1 MHCRCTCTSKWTHEE
16 CEFDGLFFSSSGCL
30 CEIFFTPV
38 CSCVCVCV
46 WHFREV
52 KFDSN
57 GVSGTIICFIRPRYL
72 NVWACQTYQNEL
84 HLFVQTAVNP
94 WSSCSLLCLI
104 CPLSAC
110 YPSTPPTLP
119 SLISPLQQTLQF
131 QSSDSGNERNGS
143 FTPRYLSSS
152 SSYHTRAIPPCPSSS
167 LLLLFFFLHLFL
179 LTLPSSSYS
188 IFLLILCHLTPPTS
202 PVSTFHLPPSLGH
215 LFSSVPVLSQSLSP
229 WLLAASPAP
238 SLSLCLCLAPSL
250 SQFASTLPAQD
261 WERIC
266 HFFGRKLT
274 ALCVCECYYWS
285 WICSVALTLSLHF
298 PSESFIKGMWRSS
311 CCHIYNIS
319 LRGHFHALTVSLST
333 CCVCHL
339 LTACACVCLSAEFIH
354 KVSLFCERG
363 T

>member
-1 MHCRCTCTSKWTHEE
+1 MS
-16 CEFDGLFFSSSGCL
+16 
-30 CEIFFTPV
+30 V
-38 CSCVCVCV
+38 CVCMCV

-110 YPSTPPTLP
+110 YPSPPPTLP

-152 SSYHTRAIPPCPSSS
+152 SSKSNPSLSLLVPSPALFLPPPFPPHSS
-167 LLLLFFFLHLFL
+167 LELLLHLPTNPLSFN
-179 LTLPSSSYS
+179 
-188 IFLLILCHLTPPTS
+188 PPTS

-238 SLSLCLCLAPSL
+238 SLSSPTPISL
-250 SQFASTLPAQD
+250 SP
-261 WERIC
+261 
-266 HFFGRKLT
+266 
-274 ALCVCECYYWS
+274 
-285 WICSVALTLSLHF
+285 SVSVSPLLSLNLPRPYPPRIEKEYVIFLGGSWQHF
-298 PSESFIKGMWRSS
+298 VCGNVITDLEF
-311 CCHIYNIS
+311 
-319 LRGHFHALTVSLST
+319 AL
-333 CCVCHL
+333 
-339 LTACACVCLSAEFIH
+339 
-354 KVSLFCERG
+354 
-363 T
+363 